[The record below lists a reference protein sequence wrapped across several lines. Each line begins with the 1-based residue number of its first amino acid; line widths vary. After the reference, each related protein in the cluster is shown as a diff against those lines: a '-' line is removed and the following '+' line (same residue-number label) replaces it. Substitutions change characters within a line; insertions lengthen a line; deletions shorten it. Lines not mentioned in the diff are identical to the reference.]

1 MAVSELIVWNLFSRN
16 LKTTFVTDPVISGAG
31 WECRGFKSFRHSAK
45 SRCMSKNAKIRD
57 EARAITARPPA
68 VILCE
73 PQLGENIGTAARAMA
88 NFGLVDLRIV
98 NPRDGWPSEK
108 ARAAASRA
116 DHVIDK
122 VQVFETTEAAI
133 ADLNFVYATTA
144 RSREV
149 PKPVRGPDEAAVKA
163 VDLGERKHGVGY
175 LFGRERWGLNNEEVA
190 LADEIVTLPVDPDF
204 ASLNIAQAVLVCA
217 YEWRK
222 TASKGEL
229 PFLLS
234 EEEHPPAS
242 KDDILRM
249 FEHLESSLDE
259 VSFFR
264 PPERRP
270 HMVRNLR
277 NIFQKAELSQQEVRT
292 LRGVIAALERR
303 ETRPRKTGDV
313 DETEA

>member
-1 MAVSELIVWNLFSRN
+1 
-16 LKTTFVTDPVISGAG
+16 
-31 WECRGFKSFRHSAK
+31 
-45 SRCMSKNAKIRD
+45 MSKNAKIRD
-57 EARAITARPPA
+57 EARAVTATPPA

-122 VQVFETTEAAI
+122 VQVFDSVEAAI
-133 ADLNFVYATTA
+133 ADLQFVYATTA

-149 PKPVRGPDEAAVKA
+149 PKPVRGPGEAAEKSVE
-163 VDLGERKHGVGY
+163 LGERGHATGY
-175 LFGRERWGLNNEEVA
+175 LFGRERWGLNNDEVA

-222 TASKGEL
+222 TATSGAL
-229 PFLLS
+229 PFILS
-234 EEEHPPAS
+234 EEEHPPA
-242 KDDILRM
+242 KKEDVLRF
-249 FEHLESSLDE
+249 FEHLEGALDE
-259 VSFFR
+259 VTFFR

-270 HMVRNLR
+270 HMVRTLR
-277 NIFQKAELSQQEVRT
+277 NIFQKAELTEQEVRA
-292 LRGVIAALERR
+292 LRGIVASLEKR
-303 ETRPRKTGDV
+303 EPRPRKDRGGEGRGD
-313 DETEA
+313 

>member
-1 MAVSELIVWNLFSRN
+1 
-16 LKTTFVTDPVISGAG
+16 
-31 WECRGFKSFRHSAK
+31 
-45 SRCMSKNAKIRD
+45 MSKNANIREESRLGD
-57 EARAITARPPA
+57 VIPPA

-122 VQVFETTEAAI
+122 VQVFDSVEAAI
-133 ADLNFVYATTA
+133 ADLQFVFATTA

-149 PKPVRGPDEAAVKA
+149 PKPVRGPDEAALTA
-163 VDLGERKHGVGY
+163 VKHGLQGARVGY

-190 LADEIVTLPVDPDF
+190 LADEIVTLPVDPEF

-222 TASKGEL
+222 TANNGEL
-229 PFLLS
+229 PFRLD
-234 EEEHPPAS
+234 EETHPPAK
-242 KDDILRM
+242 KDDVLRF
-249 FEHLESSLDE
+249 FEHLEGALDD
-259 VSFFR
+259 VTFFR

-270 HMVRNLR
+270 HMVRTLR
-277 NIFQKAELSQQEVRT
+277 NIFQKAELTEQEVRA
-292 LRGVIAALERR
+292 LRGIVAALEKR
-303 ETRPRKTGDV
+303 ETRPRRDKAEDGSSSD
-313 DETEA
+313 DEA

>member
-1 MAVSELIVWNLFSRN
+1 MSYLLDTIDVLNLFVGGRS
-16 LKTTFVTDPVISGAG
+16 V
-31 WECRGFKSFRHSAK
+31 GFKILRPSAK
-45 SRCMSKNAKIRD
+45 PRFMSKNEKIRD
-57 EARAITARPPA
+57 EARVTAVKPPA

-116 DHVIDK
+116 DHVIDN
-122 VQVFETTEAAI
+122 VQVFDSVEAAI

-149 PKPVRGPDEAAVKA
+149 PKPVRGPDQAAQKA
-163 VDLGERKHGVGY
+163 VELGLKHHGVGY

-222 TASKGEL
+222 TASQGEL

-242 KDDILRM
+242 KEDILRM
-249 FEHLESSLDE
+249 FEHLERALDD
-259 VSFFR
+259 VTFFR

-270 HMVRNLR
+270 HMIRNLR
-277 NIFQKAELSQQEVRT
+277 NIFQKAELSDQEVRT
-292 LRGVIAALERR
+292 LRGVIAALEKR
-303 ETRPRKTGDV
+303 ETRPRKVRGDG
-313 DETEA
+313 ESGE